1 MASKIE
7 EIILA
12 KIAADL
18 KAPLETPE
26 ALEARYPLRPKPAG
40 DMVTRIAPSPTGFM
54 HIGGIYAALISERL
68 AHQNAG
74 TFYLRIE
81 DTDRKREVAGA
92 SDLIVKS
99 LHTYGIVA
107 DEGETL
113 SGEETGAYGP
123 YKQSARAAIYISYVK
138 WLFENGHA
146 YPCFCTSEEMERANT
161 IQIAEKTRPGY
172 YGRWAVCRNKSED
185 EVLAALN
192 AGTPFVLRFKSP
204 GNFENRIKVNDL
216 LKGMRE
222 LSENDQDIVLLKS
235 DGLPTYHL
243 AHVVDDHLMRTT
255 HVIRGDEW
263 LSSTPLHIQLFQT
276 FGWQAPLYGH
286 ILPIQKM
293 DGTSK
298 RKLSKRKDPEAS
310 VFFYD
315 EQGYPTN
322 AVIEYLLNLANSNFE
337 DWRKANPAADN
348 REFKV
353 TLEKLAKSNGA
364 LFDFRKLNDISKE
377 TVARMGAEEVY
388 EAGLAWAAQYDK
400 ALAALME
407 TNPKY
412 TKQILNI
419 ERGLD
424 AGKSRKDIAKWS
436 DIKAEIGYFFDDEFT
451 ASGAA
456 TTAISEAAPLADA
469 KAIVSSFLGVY
480 SDTDN
485 KEQWLEKIRAISL
498 SHGYAENTKAFKAE
512 PSKYKGYIGD
522 VTKIFRILLT
532 GKAQTPDLYAI
543 MQVMG
548 KERVMKRLGAI

>member
-1 MASKIE
+1 MASKIA
-7 EIILA
+7 EIIVS
-12 KIAADL
+12 KITADIQT
-18 KAPLETPE
+18 PLQTPE
-26 ALEARYPLRPKPAG
+26 QLEAKYPLRPKPAG

-99 LHTYGIVA
+99 LHAYGITA
-107 DEGETL
+107 DEGEMI
-113 SGEETGAYGP
+113 SGKEAGAYGP
-123 YKQSARAAIYISYVK
+123 YKQSAREDIYVSYVK

-146 YPCFCTSEEMERANT
+146 YPCFCTSEALERANT

-172 YGRWAVCRNKSED
+172 YGRWAVCRNKSEE

-276 FGWQAPLYGH
+276 FGWQAPSYGH

-315 EQGYPTN
+315 EQGYPTD

-337 DWRKANPAADN
+337 DWRKANPTANN

-377 TVARMGAEEVY
+377 VVARMTAEEVY
-388 EAGLAWAAQYDK
+388 AAGLAWAFQYDK
-400 ALAALME
+400 PLAELMKTDTE
-407 TNPKY
+407 Y
-412 TKQILNI
+412 AKQILGI
-419 ERGLD
+419 ERGLL

-436 DIKAEIGYFFDDEFT
+436 DIRAEIGYFFDSEFT
-451 ASGAA
+451 ASGADKM
-456 TTAISEAAPLADA
+456 AIAEAAKLSDA
-469 KAIVSSFLGVY
+469 EAIVESFLAVY
-480 SDTDN
+480 NPSDTKD
-485 KEQWLEKIRAISL
+485 QWLEKIRAL
-498 SHGYAENTKAFKAE
+498 SIAHGYAENTKVFKAE
-512 PSKYKGYIGD
+512 PAKYKGYIGD

-532 GKAQTPDLYAI
+532 GKAQTPDLYEI
-543 MQVMG
+543 MRVMG
-548 KERVMKRLGAI
+548 KDRVPRRLRVL

>member
-1 MASKIE
+1 MTAG
-7 EIILA
+7 
-12 KIAADL
+12 L
-18 KAPLETPE
+18 KAPLATPE
-26 ALEARYPLRPKPAG
+26 ELEKRYPLREKPAG

-68 AHQNAG
+68 AHQNKG

-99 LHTYGIVA
+99 LLAYGIIP
-107 DEGETL
+107 DEGETA
-113 SGEETGAYGP
+113 SGKEAGAYGP
-123 YKQSARAAIYISYVK
+123 YKQSAREDIYLTYVK

-146 YPCFCTSEEMERANT
+146 YPCFCTPEGLERTNT

-172 YGRWAVCRNKSED
+172 YGRWAPCRNKSED
-185 EVLAALN
+185 EVLDLLN
-192 AGTPFVLRFKSP
+192 ANTPFVLRFKSP

-216 LKGMRE
+216 LKGMRD

-293 DGTSK
+293 EGSSK

-315 EQGYPTN
+315 EQGYPSD

-337 DWRKANPAADN
+337 DWRKANPAANN
-348 REFKV
+348 REFIV

-364 LFDFRKLNDISKE
+364 LFDFKKLNDISKE
-377 TVARMGAEEVY
+377 VVARMTAEEVY
-388 EAGLAWAAQYDK
+388 AAGVAWAKQYDK
-400 ALAALME
+400 PLAEHME
-407 TNPKY
+407 KNADY
-412 TKQILNI
+412 TKQILGI

-424 AGKSRKDIAKWS
+424 ATPGQSPNIGKSRKDIAKWS
-436 DIKAEIGYFFDDEFT
+436 DIKTEISHFFDSEFA
-451 ASGAA
+451 ASGTDKAA
-456 TTAISEAAPLADA
+456 VAEALKLADA
-469 KAIVSSFLGVY
+469 KVLVGSFLETY
-480 SDTDN
+480 AESDSKD
-485 KEQWLEKIRAISL
+485 QWLEKMRLVSTKN
-498 SHGYAENTKAFKAE
+498 GYAENTKAFKAE
-512 PSKYKGYIGD
+512 PAKYKGYIAD
-522 VTKIFRILLT
+522 VTKIFRLLLT
-532 GKAQTPDLYAI
+532 GKTQTPDLYWI
-543 MQVMG
+543 MKVMG
-548 KERVMKRLGAI
+548 KERVEKRLRVL